1 MQIDVLEATFKKN
14 YFWSGRE
21 DSGIDEN
28 TWEGV
33 ETGTRW
39 NRKKRSSP
47 SRKKIFPLKKAYSIL
62 QNWTQIS
69 GVIERRILIWEYINI
84 LFVLFAFVAD
94 SRTAY
99 LYTLEEEDSM
109 DKVTE
114 EIDEIMELL
123 DDISEHV
130 KRLAN
135 AC

>member
-1 MQIDVLEATFKKN
+1 M
-14 YFWSGRE
+14 SGRE
-21 DSGIDEN
+21 DHVI
-28 TWEGV
+28 V
-33 ETGTRW
+33 EYPWKVESTRG
-39 NRKKRSSP
+39 NRKKRSP
-47 SRKKIFPLKKAYSIL
+47 TSRKTTVRFPLRKAYSIL

-69 GVIERRILIWEYINI
+69 GVIESRILIWEYINI

-130 KRLAN
+130 ERLAN